1 MQFQRLLA
9 EDKPLGDLHHKVSRA
24 FRDFVQVRSSC
35 ASAYMCRALAPWAA
49 PHILPACGP
58 TAQLRFRVSLCL
70 ARLL

>member
-35 ASAYMCRALAPWAA
+35 ASTHLRHALP
-49 PHILPACGP
+49 P
-58 TAQLRFRVSLCL
+58 
-70 ARLL
+70 